1 MKAKEFNKLKQAD
14 ITKMKA
20 RYEAKK
26 LEFEALS
33 LDELKEMFATS
44 KMSSTDRHALMMVT
58 NEKLQAQEPI
68 KVIEDLDGE

>member
-1 MKAKEFNKLKQAD
+1 MKAKEFNKLKETD
-14 ITKMKA
+14 IAKMRARFESKKA
-20 RYEAKK
+20 Q
-26 LEFEALS
+26 FETMS
-33 LDELKEMFATS
+33 LDELKELFVSS